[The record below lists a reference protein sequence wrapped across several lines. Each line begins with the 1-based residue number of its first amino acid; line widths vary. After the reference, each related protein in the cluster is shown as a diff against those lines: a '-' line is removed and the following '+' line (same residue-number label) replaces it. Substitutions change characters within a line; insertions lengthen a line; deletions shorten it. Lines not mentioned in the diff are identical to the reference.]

1 MIINGTKLN
10 RWIYVS
16 IVLSVGLIILTL
28 YTIWIG
34 GTVPQEYITKLT
46 GTGMVMFLV
55 VFISMFLSLLE
66 VNKI

>member
-1 MIINGTKLN
+1 MMIDGIKIN
-10 RWIYVS
+10 RWMYVS

-46 GTGMVMFLV
+46 GTGLVMFLV
-55 VFISMFLSLLE
+55 VFISMFLSLVE

>member
-1 MIINGTKLN
+1 MIVDGTKLN

-16 IVLSVGLIILTL
+16 IVFSVGLIILTL

-34 GTVPQEYITKLT
+34 GTVPQEYITKLICT
-46 GTGMVMFLV
+46 GLVMFIV
-55 VFISMFLSLLE
+55 VFISMLLSLVE